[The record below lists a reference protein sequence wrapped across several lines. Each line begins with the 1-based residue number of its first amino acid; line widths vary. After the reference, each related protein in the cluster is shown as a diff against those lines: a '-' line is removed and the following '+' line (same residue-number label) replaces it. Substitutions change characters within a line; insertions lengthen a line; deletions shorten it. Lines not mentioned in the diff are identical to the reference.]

1 LNTDEVVGTAT
12 TYTGY
17 QGIEVADVYGIYSLQ
32 FNNNSLLLK
41 SGSKTVSKTLPSYGN
56 YKNWLFSSSTG
67 ATTEGW
73 TTGEFVSS
81 MIGSTESSSDGLS
94 NPYTKYLL
102 RVEPATFGNTKIE
115 AMNIN
120 TEVDQKAV
128 IKVRLKIPPA
138 DSYGFEDA
146 HLKAYWT
153 YEGGSF
159 SNYASEP
166 IVTSDGYVDYVIK
179 PTWKGTIGSLML
191 EFDNIPEGSRRPL
204 YYYIDYMYSSPVWNN
219 KKIDD
224 VLQNTI
230 NLFVQNG
237 LYGSETKIYG
247 INKKN
252 SGLMKVGKW
261 INVFDVVKKNIFDAN
276 KAKYEDDFYKA
287 NQIEKINNL
296 GSLHNIITKSNII
309 SMIASKDTKNV
320 LLNFI
325 KEYNEIQTKNYNID
339 RNMMSTFGISPKK
352 HTDMFDIDAFKNVL
366 STKYMNL
373 FNIANFYSDNIK
385 SLASIVNFIDEKS

>member
-1 LNTDEVVGTAT
+1 VTNANHTVAYVIVDNTMNGAATQLLKNYYGWKNIHEVESLPKPPSSPRQKKTAVSN
-12 TYTGY
+12 
-17 QGIEVADVYGIYSLQ
+17 EALVADISDMISFV
-32 FNNNSLLLK
+32 
-41 SGSKTVSKTLPSYGN
+41 KTG
-56 YKNWLFSSSTG
+56 
-67 ATTEGW
+67 
-73 TTGEFVSS
+73 
-81 MIGSTESSSDGLS
+81 
-94 NPYTKYLL
+94 
-102 RVEPATFGNTKIE
+102 
-115 AMNIN
+115 
-120 TEVDQKAV
+120 KAV
-128 IKVRLKIPPA
+128 SRL
-138 DSYGFEDA
+138 DA
-146 HLKAYWT
+146 H
-153 YEGGSF
+153 F
-159 SNYASEP
+159 RQ
-166 IVTSDGYVDYVIK
+166 TSA
-179 PTWKGTIGSLML
+179 TIDSA
-191 EFDNIPEGSRRPL
+191 NT

-224 VLQNTI
+224 VVQNTI

-296 GSLHNIITKSNII
+296 GSLHNIITKYNII
-309 SMIASKDTKNV
+309 SMITSKDTKNV
-320 LLNFI
+320 LLNFL

-385 SLASIVNFIDEKS
+385 SLAAIVNFIDEKS